1 MQAPGENPTLS
12 EPHRSVSPKG
22 GMAWKDGEVSSL
34 YTFVGQ
40 DSSKEPTQLDRDCT
54 PKQTGDKSSDP

>member
-1 MQAPGENPTLS
+1 M
-12 EPHRSVSPKG
+12 V
-22 GMAWKDGEVSSL
+22 WKDGEVSSL